1 MSINHFWM
9 TNRLSLFPESTR
21 VRDDSLFIAGHS
33 LASLADRYLTPLYVY
48 DRATLNLA
56 VAEYKSALRAY
67 YPSESHI
74 TYAGK
79 AFLCKA
85 IAAWTQTHDLL
96 VDCTGE
102 GEIGIA
108 VAGGVPRE
116 KILVHGVNKSLADL
130 KSAFQNAGTIVV
142 DNLSELQKIQLLIT
156 NHQSPVSN
164 LWLRL
169 LPGVA
174 VSTHHSHTQTG
185 QHDSKFGMTRE
196 EILEATKFCKENKL
210 PLNGIHFHQGSN
222 FRDPEPLIPA
232 IDLALDIAKEIGFHG
247 EWHFC
252 PGGGWGVAYH
262 EDELPNPSIE
272 SYVRGIAEAVIEGC
286 KQRGL
291 NLPVL
296 HLEPGRSLVAR
307 AGVAIYRV
315 GAIKQRGDKTWILTD
330 GGMADNPRFALYG
343 ARYSCLPVEGL
354 ERELSAKVSIA
365 GPYCE
370 SGDIVIENLPMPELK
385 EGELIAIP
393 VAGAYHLS
401 MSSNYNGARRPAAL
415 MVEEGKIKVMLMR
428 EIMED
433 LIRRDLEMDR
443 QIIKTNEL
451 SIHEIPT
458 EDADW
463 DEIAVFALTFDPML
477 ELGTTDIY
485 KNNFLKFEEN
495 SSLVEL
501 RTTLFLL
508 QRTAN
513 HVGDIPQHILEK
525 VTQLVTF
532 IRKKVNQRSPN

>member
-1 MSINHFWM
+1 LVNNNPFWM

-21 VRDDSLFIAGHS
+21 VRGDSLFVAGHS
-33 LASLADRYLTPLYVY
+33 LASLSAGHGTPLYIY
-48 DRATLNLA
+48 DRATLDLS
-56 VAEYKSALRAY
+56 VADYQSALRGY
-67 YPSESHI
+67 YPAKSQI

-85 IAAWTQTHDLL
+85 IAAWTQSHNLL
-96 VDCTGE
+96 ADCTGE

-108 VAGGVPRE
+108 IAGHVPRE
-116 KILVHGVNKSLADL
+116 NLLVHGVNKSVQDL
-130 KSAFQNAGTIVV
+130 HAAIERAGTIVV
-142 DNLSELQKIQLLIT
+142 DNLTELTRIT
-156 NHQSPVSN
+156 TLYPVPNSQFPN

-174 VSTHHSHTQTG
+174 VHTHHAHTQTG

-196 EILEATKFCKENKL
+196 EMLEAAKFCREKNL
-210 PLNGIHFHQGSN
+210 PLKGIHFHQGSN

-232 IDLALDIAKEIGFHG
+232 IEMALDIAKEIGFTD

-262 EDELPNPSIE
+262 EDELPNPSVE

-291 NLPVL
+291 DLPHL

-315 GAIKQRGDKTWILTD
+315 GAIKRRGDKVWILTD

-354 ERELSAKVSIA
+354 NRERSVKVSIA

-370 SGDIVIENLPMPELK
+370 SGDIVIEDLPMPDVE
-385 EGELIAIP
+385 EGEVIAIP

-401 MSSNYNGARRPAAL
+401 MSSNYNGARRPEVL
-415 MVEEGKIKVMLMR
+415 MLEEGKVTTMLRR
-428 EIMED
+428 E
-433 LIRRDLEMDR
+433 
-443 QIIKTNEL
+443 
-451 SIHEIPT
+451 
-458 EDADW
+458 
-463 DEIAVFALTFDPML
+463 
-477 ELGTTDIY
+477 TTDDL
-485 KNNFLKFEEN
+485 LK
-495 SSLVEL
+495 
-501 RTTLFLL
+501 R
-508 QRTAN
+508 
-513 HVGDIPQHILEK
+513 DI
-525 VTQLVTF
+525 
-532 IRKKVNQRSPN
+532 